1 MRAVMAAKKPSA
13 GGRRKAKSMTI
24 TQIRSGIGFD
34 KKQSLALKGLG
45 LRRIRHTV
53 EVVDTPATRG
63 LILKVRHLVTV
74 EEGKVEDV
82 AQ

>member
-1 MRAVMAAKKPSA
+1 
-13 GGRRKAKSMTI
+13 MTGDKLKRLRV

-34 KKQSLALKGLG
+34 KKMSLALKGLG

-63 LILKVRHLVTV
+63 LILKVRHLVQV
-74 EEGKVEDV
+74 EGEGKF
-82 AQ
+82 